1 MSLISLVGAGKD
13 YGIRTLFS
21 DLELHVGPR
30 ERLGLIGPNGAG
42 KSTLLR
48 VLAGREPLDRGE
60 RRCSSRLNVVLLD
73 QEPDLDPSRTVLE
86 EVFAAGGERLA
97 LLREHEEL
105 SLALAADPSS
115 DTLLARLS
123 SCNARMDS
131 CNAWDLERD
140 CREVLERLGIGGASE
155 LLGRRVGE
163 LSGGNR
169 RRVALAAALVAQPE
183 VLLLDEPTNHL
194 DAEGVEW
201 LQGWLDRFAGALVLV
216 THDRYLLDRVTRRIV
231 AVERGEARPYEG
243 NYATYLERRAE
254 EEASEQASAAKF
266 RGSLRRE
273 LAWLRQ
279 GPKARST
286 KQKARLQRIEAMR
299 EAPTRQ
305 AKGQVSLA
313 STARRIGKQAITAEG
328 LTVAVP
334 ISRPAAKGD
343 AEPAPSRGE
352 RATALTQPEHPTT
365 SGQGSDAEAPAP
377 RLLLRDFSYDF
388 SPEDRVGIIGPN
400 GVGKSSLLEVIAG
413 RRAPSAGKLELG
425 STVKLAYFDQHSEVL
440 LADRAQRKV
449 IEVVQEAASRVEVDG
464 VELSASQLLERFLF
478 PPAQQHQ
485 PVAKLSGGERRR
497 LHLCRLL
504 IEAPNVLLLDEP
516 TNDLDVQ
523 TLGVLEDFLEDFR
536 GCVVVVSHDR
546 WFLDRTVDR
555 LFCFR
560 DGQLERFEGNYSS
573 YLERQQAAAGRP
585 AGGQR
590 AGSAPSGPEAGV
602 VATEP
607 VGPAPAGKGRPSG
620 QSAPPRRR
628 SFKENRELETIERD
642 LPLWEERRR
651 SLETSL
657 ASPGGGDY
665 SQLETLTHELAEL
678 VERIHGAEERWLEL
692 SERPT

>member
-266 RGSLRRE
+266 RGTMRRE

-313 STARRIGKQAITAEG
+313 SAARRIGKQAITAEG
-328 LTVAVP
+328 LAVAVP
-334 ISRPAAKGD
+334 ASDPAHGPD
-343 AEPAPSRGE
+343 S
-352 RATALTQPEHPTT
+352 PEV
-365 SGQGSDAEAPAP
+365 

-413 RRAPSAGKLELG
+413 RREPSAGKLELG

-573 YLERQQAAAGRP
+573 YLERQQAAASLP
-585 AGGQR
+585 AGGAAR
-590 AGSAPSGPEAGV
+590 AAASRPEAGL
-602 VATEP
+602 VAADLK
-607 VGPAPAGKGRPSG
+607 GPAPAGNSRPSA

-651 SLETSL
+651 GLESSL

-692 SERPT
+692 SERPS